1 MSFHDVLF
9 PPEISYGSSG
19 GPGFNT
25 TVLELAS
32 GHEQRNINWS
42 EVKAKYDV
50 SYGVKTPD
58 EMDKLIEFFYARNG
72 KAYGFLYKDWADYTI
87 TDQLIGV
94 GDGTENQYQMY
105 KRYEGDTP
113 HAYDR
118 PIRKIVP
125 GSYTITRDGSTI
137 SSSRLNTDTGVVT
150 LSSNLGV
157 GEELRVVSLEFY
169 VPVRFDIDEMNVSY
183 EDYNNLS
190 WPSIP
195 LVELK
200 IR

>member
-9 PPEISYGSSG
+9 PPTISYGSSG

-42 EVKAKYDV
+42 EVRARYDV
-50 SYGVKTPD
+50 SYGVKTPE
-58 EMDKLIEFFYARNG
+58 EMDLLIAFFYARQG
-72 KAYGFLYKDWADYTI
+72 KAYGFRYKDWADYQI
-87 TDQLIGV
+87 TDQLIGI
-94 GDGTENQYQMY
+94 GDGVTQNFQVY
-105 KRYEGDTP
+105 KRYEGETAY
-113 HAYDR
+113 AYDR
-118 PIRKIVP
+118 PIRKIVA
-125 GSYTITRDGSTI
+125 GSYAITDNGAAVATN
-137 SSSRLNTDTGVVT
+137 RLNIDTGL
-150 LSSNLGV
+150 LSLTSAPSV
-157 GEELRVVSLEFY
+157 GHEVRILNMEFD

-200 IR
+200 VR

>member
-9 PPEISYGSSG
+9 PVDISYGSSG

-42 EVKAKYDV
+42 EVRAEYDV
-50 SYGVKTPD
+50 SYGIKTPP
-58 EMDKLIEFFYARNG
+58 EMEKIMDFFYARQG
-72 KAYGFLYKDWADYTI
+72 KAYGFRYKDWTDYKI
-87 TDQLIGV
+87 TDQVIGI
-94 GDGTENQYQMY
+94 GDGSKKTFQVY
-105 KRYEGDTP
+105 KRYEKNGLYP
-113 HAYDR
+113 YDR
-118 PIRKIVP
+118 PIRKILA
-125 GSYTITRDGSTI
+125 GSYSITKA
-137 SSSRLNTDTGVVT
+137 GVVQA
-150 LSSNLGV
+150 SNLLNVSTGILTFATAPTL
-157 GEELRVVSLEFY
+157 GQEIRVVNMEFH
-169 VPVRFDIDEMNVSY
+169 VPVRFDIDKMDVSY

-200 IR
+200 TR